1 MTELKIQHILT
12 LAYLLSQGAKHNFVT
27 ITTSSLGKS
36 IKKSQQAASKHLL
49 ELENNQ
55 FIERI
60 ISGRNISVKITPKGF
75 SEMTK
80 LSTILQ
86 KCLNSSSSHVELKG
100 ILVSGM
106 GEGAYYMSLKG
117 YTKQFKSKIGYIPFP
132 GTLNVKLDKKVDQ
145 KAIQQF
151 ETLNGITIESFS
163 DEKRTYGWVKCF
175 PAKLNQSIDCQL
187 IVLERTHHD
196 DSIIEL
202 ISKECIRKSGK
213 LQDGSKVTIKIPVP
227 SEIFQTKSLI

>member
-12 LAYLLSQGAKHNFVT
+12 LTHLLSKGAKHNFVT
-27 ITTSSLGKS
+27 VTTSSLGKS

-75 SEMTK
+75 SEMVK

-86 KCLNSSSSHVELKG
+86 KSLDSSPSHVELKG
-100 ILVSGM
+100 TLVSGM

-117 YTKQFKSKIGYIPFP
+117 YTNQFKSKIGYIPFP
-132 GTLNVKLDKKVDQ
+132 GTLNVRLDKKVHQ
-145 KAIQQF
+145 EAIKQF
-151 ETLNGITIESFS
+151 ESLDGITIKSFS
-163 DEKRTYGWVKCF
+163 DGKRTYGWVKCF
-175 PAKLNQSIDCQL
+175 PAKINQSINCQL
-187 IVLERTHHD
+187 IILERTHHD

-202 ISKECIRKSGK
+202 ISKVCIRKSGK
-213 LQDGSKVTIKIPVP
+213 FKDGSKVTIKIPIQ
-227 SEIFQTKSLI
+227 S